1 MRNLIHNT
9 ISGLS
14 ALLHVGK
21 SKVLGMI
28 LLLLFNALTISAQCP
43 AENNA
48 FQDGEQLDYEMYFN
62 WKFVWVKAGTSR
74 LKTDGITLPNGT
86 KGYQTSLIATSSRRA
101 DNFFKM
107 RDTLISQMTTQM
119 EPLYFRKGAE
129 EGKRYTVDEAWF
141 SYPNGKSHA
150 KQRRLFRDGSVKT
163 TQDTM
168 DECIYDMLS
177 ILQRARSFDPKD
189 YKVGDKIHF
198 QMATGRKVEN
208 QTLIF
213 RGKKNIK
220 AEDGDET
227 TYRCLVLSLVEYD
240 KKGREQEVITFYV
253 TDDLNHLPVRLD
265 LYLNFGSAK
274 AFIKGI
280 KGNRHPLTSV
290 VKK

>member
-1 MRNLIHNT
+1 
-9 ISGLS
+9 
-14 ALLHVGK
+14 
-21 SKVLGMI
+21 MI

-107 RDTLISQMTTQM
+107 RDTLISRMTTQM

-150 KQRRLFRDGSVKT
+150 KQHRLFRDGSVKT

-274 AFIKGI
+274 AFIKDI